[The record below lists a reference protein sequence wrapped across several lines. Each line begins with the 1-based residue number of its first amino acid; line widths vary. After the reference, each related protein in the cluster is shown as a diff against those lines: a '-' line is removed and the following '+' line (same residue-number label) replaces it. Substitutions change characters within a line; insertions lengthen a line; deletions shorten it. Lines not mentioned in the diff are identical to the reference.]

1 MDTTESSVEKYKI
14 KKIITYSSKSSLCAM
29 CCYYKFYYLLAVVRT
44 LYSVQWTG
52 DSKHSSN
59 FPRVCDAKKLS
70 ICQCPGSDNAYF
82 IMGYNGPKFVQIT
95 AFDLLTSIE

>member
-1 MDTTESSVEKYKI
+1 MLTPI
-14 KKIITYSSKSSLCAM
+14 
-29 CCYYKFYYLLAVVRT
+29 YLKCPAP
-44 LYSVQWTG
+44 VQWTG

-95 AFDLLTSIE
+95 EISYWNTC